1 MRKSSQTSK
10 VEKLATGFELYIAV
24 VFIIV
29 GAILTRIAERYRFP
43 YPIPLIVLGL
53 GLQLFIGREALG
65 EIPLDFLAQLTLAV
79 VLFYAGLTM
88 NIRETRLSI
97 RSVMLLA
104 TLGVFL
110 TSIIAGSTISIFSP
124 AGVIPLAV
132 ALLIGA
138 ILSPTDPAALFS
150 VLESGGVRVKRKLFS
165 ILEGEAV
172 FNDATAVILVI
183 TGFLP
188 LVSGPVEQNLLI
200 VIGQFVG
207 SMGLGVALGLAV
219 AYGMGRL
226 LLTFGGGSNT
236 SILTAATP
244 ILAYGLGE
252 VFSLLPIDLHP
263 GALAAVFAGIF
274 MANSRRIGLEV
285 LPKKSMRGVMKNFS
299 LVFELAIFTFIGFTL
314 DLDWFFQGNNI
325 VFVGVGILVAI
336 LVIFIARPVS
346 VFLVTLTD
354 TKMNMKDRFFVSWAG
369 VKGVASAALGA
380 IAIAGIADENISN
393 GVNAIIFIVVLFSL
407 VVQGITTPII
417 ARKLDLIEEQDAA
430 QEIASQRDATRHAL
444 LHLVDQYTEG
454 KVDSSIYTILKTE
467 LEEEIYT
474 LEDEL
479 RRVISDRRS
488 QFKMLEMREEIY
500 SEKLSY
506 YQAEYEQGKIPNL
519 IYEDK
524 KLELQAEIDEITT
537 LRRQLRSSRES
548 DN

>member
-1 MRKSSQTSK
+1 MAN
-10 VEKLATGFELYIAV
+10 LATGFELYIAV

-29 GAILTRIAERYRFP
+29 GAILARLAEQYRFP
-43 YPIPLIVLGL
+43 YPIPLIVVGL
-53 GLQLFIGREALG
+53 IMQVFIGRDALG
-65 EIPLDFLAQLTLAV
+65 VIPLDFFAQLTLAV

-88 NIRETRLSI
+88 NIKETRLSI
-97 RSVMLLA
+97 RSVLLLA

-110 TSIIAGSTISIFSP
+110 TSIIAGGAIAIFAP
-124 AGVIPLAV
+124 VGVIPLAV
-132 ALLIGA
+132 ALLVGA

-188 LVSGPVEQNLLI
+188 LVSGSTNQNWLI
-200 VIGQFVG
+200 VMGQFGG
-207 SMGLGVALGLAV
+207 SMGLGVALGLGV
-219 AYGMGRL
+219 AYLMGRVL
-226 LLTFGGGSNT
+226 LVFGGGTNT
-236 SILTAATP
+236 AIFTGATP

-252 VFSLLPIDLHP
+252 IFALPQLGLGLHP

-285 LPKKSMRGVMKNFS
+285 LPQKSMRGVMKNFS
-299 LVFELAIFTFIGFTL
+299 FVFEIAIFTFIGFLL
-314 DLDWFFQGNNI
+314 DFEWLMADPGNFAFI
-325 VFVGVGILVAI
+325 GISVLVAI
-336 LVIFIARPVS
+336 LVIFIARPAS

-354 TKMNMKDRFFVSWAG
+354 KAMNMRDRFFVSWAG

-380 IAIAGIADENISN
+380 IAIAGIADVDISN
-393 GVNAIIFIVVLFSL
+393 GINSIVFIVVLISL
-407 VVQGITTPII
+407 VLQGITTPII
-417 ARKLDLIEEQDAA
+417 ARVLNLIEEQDAA
-430 QEIASQRDATRHAL
+430 QEIASQRDSTRHAL

-454 KVDSSIYTILKTE
+454 KVDSSIYTILKAE
-467 LEEEIYT
+467 LEEEIFT

-479 RRVISDRRS
+479 RRVVSDRRAKM
-488 QFKMLEMREEIY
+488 KMLEIREEIY
-500 SEKLSY
+500 REKLSY
-506 YQAEYEQGKIPNL
+506 YQREYEQGKISDW
-519 IYEDK
+519 IYEDQ

-537 LRRQLRSSRES
+537 VKEQLKRSRES

>member
-1 MRKSSQTSK
+1 
-10 VEKLATGFELYIAV
+10 
-24 VFIIV
+24 
-29 GAILTRIAERYRFP
+29 
-43 YPIPLIVLGL
+43 
-53 GLQLFIGREALG
+53 
-65 EIPLDFLAQLTLAV
+65 
-79 VLFYAGLTM
+79 
-88 NIRETRLSI
+88 
-97 RSVMLLA
+97 ML
-104 TLGVFL
+104 
-110 TSIIAGSTISIFSP
+110 
-124 AGVIPLAV
+124 
-132 ALLIGA
+132 
-138 ILSPTDPAALFS
+138 S
-150 VLESGGVRVKRKLFS
+150 VL
-165 ILEGEAV
+165 
-172 FNDATAVILVI
+172 
-183 TGFLP
+183 
-188 LVSGPVEQNLLI
+188 
-200 VIGQFVG
+200 
-207 SMGLGVALGLAV
+207 
-219 AYGMGRL
+219 
-226 LLTFGGGSNT
+226 
-236 SILTAATP
+236 
-244 ILAYGLGE
+244 
-252 VFSLLPIDLHP
+252 
-263 GALAAVFAGIF
+263 
-274 MANSRRIGLEV
+274 SRRI
-285 LPKKSMRGVMKNFS
+285 
-299 LVFELAIFTFIGFTL
+299 
-314 DLDWFFQGNNI
+314 I
-325 VFVGVGILVAI
+325 VSAKGMVVAI

-488 QFKMLEMREEIY
+488 QLKMLEMREEIY

-519 IYEDK
+519 IYEDQ
-524 KLELQAEIDEITT
+524 KLELQAEIDEIAT
-537 LRRQLRSSRES
+537 LRRQLRSNRES